1 MVSPTSALASTS
13 VAKRVVQR
21 WKSVP
26 VRSEQRLCQGMAKNW
41 QVLYWCV
48 YHNRW
53 GSLSIMV
60 WDWISYQQRTPLV
73 IFDVGP
79 GGGNGVTAQCYID
92 SVLHPVVLPFMAAHP
107 GMMFQQDNAP
117 ASVAQ
122 LDARPTGDLEVVGST
137 PAEVSNILSWRLIM
151 KYFLR
156 SFSPFRWFEKG
167 SCQFLAKECAQY
179 WLTAW
184 RTKPAQ

>member
-26 VRSEQRLCQGMAKNW
+26 VRSERRLCQGMAKNW
-41 QVLYWCV
+41 RVLYWCV
-48 YHNRW
+48 YRNRW

-107 GMMFQQDNAP
+107 GMMFQQDNAW
-117 ASVAQ
+117 Q
-122 LDARPTGDLEVVGST
+122 HTARVTT
-137 PAEVSNILSWRLIM
+137 
-151 KYFLR
+151 
-156 SFSPFRWFEKG
+156 
-167 SCQFLAKECAQY
+167 QFLQQNNIDPMPWPSMSTDLSPIEH
-179 WLTAW
+179 
-184 RTKPAQ
+184 